1 MDNFNEEA
9 GRPMSR
15 TDTNTATS
23 QEPTVPVRRSTARVA
38 LRFAEQAA
46 DEINAKLRDA
56 ETERDELARK
66 LGAQQDMI
74 DRLQSERD
82 YRSRHV
88 RDLMA
93 VFPVDRP
100 LNP

>member
-1 MDNFNEEA
+1 MDNINEEA
-9 GRPMSR
+9 GRPMMSR
-15 TDTNTATS
+15 QDTDST
-23 QEPTVPVRRSTARVA
+23 QEPNVSVRRSTARVA

-56 ETERDELARK
+56 EIERDELARK
-66 LGAQQDMI
+66 LGAQQGMI
-74 DRLQSERD
+74 DRLQSEHD

-93 VFPVDRP
+93 VSEADRP
-100 LNP
+100 QS

>member
-1 MDNFNEEA
+1 MDNFKDEA
-9 GRPMSR
+9 GQPMGQSAI
-15 TDTNTATS
+15 NANQEATAA
-23 QEPTVPVRRSTARVA
+23 VRRSTVRVA

-56 ETERDELARK
+56 EIERDELARK

-93 VFPVDRP
+93 VSEAGRP
-100 LNP
+100 QS